1 MRLPLPVSGCSIN
14 FATIQIWQLIDYKY
28 LLRDGGPSQAVA
40 HQFLQLGE
48 RDVGSSR
55 DYERHDALPPLRIR
69 YAHGGGLGQ
78 AGMGEEGVFNCDVL
92 EVAGPGND
100 DVIDGPQ

>member
-14 FATIQIWQLIDYKY
+14 FATIQSWQLIDYKY
-28 LLRDGGPSQAVA
+28 FLRDGGPSQAVA

-48 RDVGSSR
+48 RDVGSSL

-69 YAHGGGLGQ
+69 YAHDGGLGHG
-78 AGMGEEGVFNCDVL
+78 GMGAEGVLNCHGLQSDD
-92 EVAGPGND
+92 PGH
-100 DVIDGPQ
+100 